1 MLKMESMSNL
11 PNLNPV
17 INGLYNWEDRAGT
30 SVQVKEDCSVV
41 IYQGDQEIHIEH
53 LGFFRDVT
61 KVYDLAIQA
70 MPENEHSAKLIYRSM
85 GTSRSLPFC

>member
-1 MLKMESMSNL
+1 MSNL

-17 INGLYNWEDRAGT
+17 INGMYNWQDRAGT
-30 SVQVKEDCSVV
+30 SVQVKEDGSVV

-70 MPENEHSAKLIYRSM
+70 MPESEQSNKLIYRSM

>member
-1 MLKMESMSNL
+1 MNNL

-17 INGLYNWEDRAGT
+17 INWKDRAGT
-30 SVQVKEDCSVV
+30 SVQVLEDASVI
-41 IYQGDQEIHIEH
+41 IYQGDHKIHIEH

-61 KVYDLAIQA
+61 KVFDLAIQA
-70 MPENEHSAKLIYRSM
+70 MPENEQSAKLIYRSM

>member
-1 MLKMESMSNL
+1 MSNL

-17 INGLYNWEDRAGT
+17 INGMYNWQDRAGT
-30 SVQVKEDCSVV
+30 SVQVLEDASVI
-41 IYQGDQEIHIEH
+41 IYQGDHKIHIEH

-61 KVYDLAIQA
+61 KVFDLAIQA
-70 MPENEHSAKLIYRSM
+70 MPENEQSAKLIYRSM

>member
-1 MLKMESMSNL
+1 MSNL

-17 INGLYNWEDRAGT
+17 KEGWYYWQDRACT
-30 SVQVKEDCSVV
+30 TVQLKEDGSVV

-61 KVYDLAIQA
+61 KVFNLAIQA
-70 MPENEHSAKLIYRSM
+70 MPENEQSAKLTYRSM